1 MWIKMMRT
9 DECGLDVGGFVFV
22 FHIVESRQNCFF
34 QCLFVI
40 GYKNVINALLFL
52 LESSASVFTLRVAE
66 SILHGLFQFCVFNV
80 LNLFSPF
87 CLFVKCIRYT
97 CLH

>member
-1 MWIKMMRT
+1 MRFKIIRT
-9 DECGLDVGGFVFV
+9 DECRLDVGGLLSV
-22 FHIVESRQNCFF
+22 FHLLKSHPNSLL

-52 LESSASVFTLRVAE
+52 LKGSASVFTLCVVE
-66 SILHGLFQFCVFNV
+66 GVLHGLLQFCVFNV

-87 CLFVKCIRYT
+87 CLLV
-97 CLH
+97 